1 MRIVIDEK
9 PSEPLTAAQQ
19 REISLWTTKDSFQGS
34 MLSTD
39 EATHAYTSR
48 TKWLYIV
55 STGIFFVLGCGV
67 AVLAAPSDQP
77 AIYIAV
83 LVLTLLIAASQFFL
97 LRRRTRVWNERM
109 SRRVAGLAPS
119 SGKIG
124 FDTTGLG
131 IGDRVLPW
139 NTLAIQQVDFTR
151 HSIGQTGG
159 RRATMY
165 IIERLSLTS
174 PSGAVVLDTAMMRS
188 GRLIV
193 DNIWRRLVS
202 APTPV

>member
-1 MRIVIDEK
+1 MRVLIDEK
-9 PSEPLTAAQQ
+9 PSEPLTPAQR
-19 REISLWTTKDSFQGS
+19 REISLWTMKDSFQES
-34 MLSTD
+34 MLSAD
-39 EATHAYTSR
+39 EATRTYTSR

-55 STGIFFVLGCGV
+55 STGGFFALGCGV
-67 AVLAAPSDQP
+67 ALVAGPSDQP

-83 LVLTLLIAASQFFL
+83 LVLTLVIAACQFLF
-97 LRRRTRVWNERM
+97 LRRRTRIWNERM
-109 SRRVAGLAPS
+109 TRRVAGLAPS

-124 FDTTGLG
+124 FDMTGLDV
-131 IGDRVLPW
+131 GDRVLPW
-139 NTLAIQQVDFTR
+139 NTLAIQQVDFIR

-174 PSGAVVLDTAMMRS
+174 PSGAVVLDTAMMGS

-193 DNIWRRLVS
+193 DNVWRRLAA
-202 APTPV
+202 APTPA

>member
-1 MRIVIDEK
+1 MRVVIDDK
-9 PSEPLTAAQQ
+9 PSEPLTPAQQ
-19 REISLWTTKDSFQGS
+19 REISLWTMKDSFQGS
-34 MLSTD
+34 MLSAN
-39 EATHAYTSR
+39 EATRTYTSR
-48 TKWLYIV
+48 TKWLYMV

-67 AVLAAPSDQP
+67 ALLAAPSDQP

-83 LVLTLLIAASQFFL
+83 LVLTLLIVACQVFL
-97 LRRRTRVWNERM
+97 LRRRTRVWNARL
-109 SRRVAGLAPS
+109 SRRVADLAPS

-131 IGDRVLPW
+131 VGDRVLPW
-139 NTLAIQQVDFTR
+139 NTLAIQQVDFIR

-174 PSGAVVLDTAMMRS
+174 PSGAVVLDTAMMGS

-193 DNIWRRLVS
+193 DNIWRRLVA
-202 APTPV
+202 APTPA

>member
-1 MRIVIDEK
+1 MHVLIDEK
-9 PSEPLTAAQQ
+9 PSEPLTPAQQ
-19 REISLWTTKDSFQGS
+19 RETSLWTMKDSFQGS
-34 MLSTD
+34 MLTAD
-39 EATHAYTSR
+39 EATRAYTGK

-55 STGIFFVLGCGV
+55 STGGFFALGCGAALV
-67 AVLAAPSDQP
+67 AAPSDQP

-83 LVLTLLIAASQFFL
+83 LVLTLMIAASQFLF
-97 LRRRTRVWNERM
+97 LRRRTRLWNERM
-109 SRRVAGLAPS
+109 TSRVAGLAPS
-119 SGKIG
+119 SGKVG

-139 NTLAIQQVDFTR
+139 NTLAIQQVDFIC

-174 PSGAVVLDTAMMRS
+174 PSGPVVLDTAMMRS

-193 DNIWRRLVS
+193 DNIWRRLAVM
-202 APTPV
+202 PTPA

>member
-1 MRIVIDEK
+1 MRVLIDQK
-9 PSEPLTAAQQ
+9 PSDPLTATQR
-19 REISLWTTKDSFQGS
+19 REISLWTMKDSFQGS
-34 MLSTD
+34 MLSAD
-39 EATHAYTSR
+39 EATRAYTSR
-48 TKWLYIV
+48 TKWLYMV
-55 STGIFFVLGCGV
+55 ATGMFFVLGCGV
-67 AVLAAPSDQP
+67 GLVAAPSDQP

-83 LVLTLLIAASQFFL
+83 LVLTLLIAACQFLF
-97 LRRRTRVWNERM
+97 LRRRTRLWNERM

-131 IGDRVLPW
+131 VSDRVLPW
-139 NTLAIQQVDFTR
+139 NTLAIQQVDFIR

-174 PSGAVVLDTAMMRS
+174 PSGPLVLDTAMMGS

-193 DNIWRRLVS
+193 DNIWRRLAA
-202 APTPV
+202 APAPA